1 MVDGVRIGNRGL
13 KNKGGEM
20 KRVYVAGAYSANDVM
35 GVLENIRR
43 GIEKCAELISEGI
56 APFCPWLDYQF
67 SFFKKLTKEDYYNYS
82 LAWLEVSD
90 EVFVLSGW
98 EKSVGTI
105 KEIKRAIELNIP
117 VVYEHLKPSL

>member
-1 MVDGVRIGNRGL
+1 
-13 KNKGGEM
+13 M
-20 KRVYVAGAYSANDVM
+20 KKIYVAGAYSSNDVM

-43 GIEKCAELISEGI
+43 GIEKCAELLGEGI

-67 SFFKKLTKEDYYNYS
+67 QFFNKKLTKTDYYNYS

-98 EKSVGTI
+98 ENSAGTI
-105 KEIKRAIELNIP
+105 KEIEKAKELGIP
-117 VVYEHLKPSL
+117 IKYE